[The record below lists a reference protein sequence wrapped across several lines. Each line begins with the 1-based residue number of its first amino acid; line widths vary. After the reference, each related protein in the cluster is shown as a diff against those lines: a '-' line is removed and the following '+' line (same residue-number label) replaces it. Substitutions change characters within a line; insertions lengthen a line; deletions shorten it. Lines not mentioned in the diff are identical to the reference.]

1 MHGGITV
8 HILEQWFRSKRTVL
22 TESVWGLL
30 SPKLHIP
37 VMQRESWAC
46 ALRGLCRLFQQEER
60 RLTGAILLMCWVR
73 AAVVAHSKACAEGR
87 AVGSICMSFRAL
99 LCH

>member
-1 MHGGITV
+1 MGSSFHKTT
-8 HILEQWFRSKRTVL
+8 RTCHAEGEL
-22 TESVWGLL
+22 GLCFER
-30 SPKLHIP
+30 P
-37 VMQRESWAC
+37 
-46 ALRGLCRLFQQEER
+46 CRLFQQEER

-87 AVGSICMSFRAL
+87 AVGGICMSFRAL